1 LLLKHNKKI
10 KENRT
15 EPLSYPDL
23 DQRIPS
29 EERLKVNSR
38 RNNFYKL
45 ITFHRNDLKDI
56 ARHKAE
62 KIPVDEGVMQDDFT
76 LLLFQLLYSTF
87 PSRAITG
94 DYEKINFNVDTM
106 KSERALCAVAKDE
119 NLVASGFGAI
129 RKIS

>member
-1 LLLKHNKKI
+1 
-10 KENRT
+10 
-15 EPLSYPDL
+15 
-23 DQRIPS
+23 
-29 EERLKVNSR
+29 
-38 RNNFYKL
+38 
-45 ITFHRNDLKDI
+45 
-56 ARHKAE
+56 
-62 KIPVDEGVMQDDFT
+62 MQDDFT

-119 NLVASGFGAI
+119 NVVASGFGAI